1 MNNLSFLA
9 VATGAALQLFAAA
22 PAPAQETAEEAYSE
36 ITEAFG
42 FVPTFMR
49 EYPEHG
55 IAGAWILTR
64 DLELS
69 EETALSPKIKSLIN
83 VAVGA
88 RRERSGDQGS
98 RGAGGAYSALEH
110 DPERP
115 ADRLRR
121 VQGRVRRVS
130 RGIILPSLEWCAEKD
145 RRTIP
150 IRINS
155 LND

>member
-1 MNNLSFLA
+1 MNHFSLLA
-9 VATGAALQLFAAA
+9 AATGAALQLFAAA
-22 PAPAQETAEEAYSE
+22 PAPAQETADEAYSE

-69 EETALSPKIKSLIN
+69 EETTLSPKIKALIN

-88 RRERSGDQGS
+88 QIPCRYCVYIDTSTAKS
-98 RGAGGAYSALEH
+98 HGASDEEIKEAVAQAGLTRHWSTILNGLQIDFEEFKAEFGG
-110 DPERP
+110 
-115 ADRLRR
+115 
-121 VQGRVRRVS
+121 
-130 RGIILPSLEWCAEKD
+130 
-145 RRTIP
+145 
-150 IRINS
+150 
-155 LND
+155 

>member
-88 RRERSGDQGS
+88 QIPCRYCIYVDTLTAKSLGASDQEIKEAVAQAALTRHWSTILNGLQIDFDEFK
-98 RGAGGAYSALEH
+98 AEFGG
-110 DPERP
+110 
-115 ADRLRR
+115 
-121 VQGRVRRVS
+121 
-130 RGIILPSLEWCAEKD
+130 
-145 RRTIP
+145 
-150 IRINS
+150 
-155 LND
+155 